1 MKVRIAKVKPRK
13 LIGKKAQV
21 SLRNKNIL
29 NFWLT
34 AFSPVEVFRAWKG
47 SREEMRSLRNPKFS
61 LTAEE
66 KCCAEK
72 AKVRPRAESLSE
84 SWRTISA
91 AEEGEV
97 PGDGEERLQAG
108 RGPQADLHRALEQV

>member
-1 MKVRIAKVKPRK
+1 
-13 LIGKKAQV
+13 
-21 SLRNKNIL
+21 
-29 NFWLT
+29 
-34 AFSPVEVFRAWKG
+34 
-47 SREEMRSLRNPKFS
+47 MRSLRNPKFS

-91 AEEGEV
+91 AEEGQV
-97 PGDGEERLQAG
+97 VRLRHQTQLPVQRRQVFRRQVQQRRERGSVQGQRGVEHAAGQRVQA
-108 RGPQADLHRALEQV
+108 QQSI

>member
-1 MKVRIAKVKPRK
+1 MVKVRIAKVKPRK

-21 SLRNKNIL
+21 RLRNKNIL

-34 AFSPVEVFRAWKG
+34 AFFPVEVFRAWKG

-97 PGDGEERLQAG
+97 PGDGQERHQAW
-108 RGPQADLHRALEQV
+108 R